1 MGTGRYLR
9 QMTQVI
15 DWETEFEALPDVE
28 KDKLALLRVIECTNG
43 VIQHSYRAG
52 DDDTLTVDEVR
63 DAMKFSMGCMKRMEI
78 PVGENTVT
86 FAPET
91 KELMT
96 EMRRLYI
103 SGQKQ
108 NNTEDFNEF
117 LKGSKANLLAI
128 GKERILQA
136 RRLAFEHIDVLPP
149 HTLEWGLSY
158 IFSFA
163 GWV

>member
-1 MGTGRYLR
+1 M
-9 QMTQVI
+9 I
-15 DWETEFEALPDVE
+15 DWDARFQALSDVE
-28 KDKLALLRVIECTNG
+28 KDKIALLRVIECTNG
-43 VIQHSYRAG
+43 VIQHSYRSG

-63 DAMKFSMGCMKRMEI
+63 NAMKFSMGCIKRMEI
-78 PVGENTVT
+78 PLGEEVIT

-91 KELMT
+91 AELFT

-103 SGQKQ
+103 SGAKQ
-108 NNTEDFNEF
+108 NNQADFNEF

-128 GKERILQA
+128 GKERILKA
-136 RRLAFEHIDVLPP
+136 RRLAFNHIDELPP
-149 HTLEWGLSY
+149 HTLDWGLEY

>member
-1 MGTGRYLR
+1 
-9 QMTQVI
+9 MTQVI
-15 DWETEFEALPDVE
+15 DWEARFQALPDVE
-28 KDKLALLRVIECTNG
+28 QDKLALLRVIECTNG
-43 VIQHSYRAG
+43 VIQHSYRSG

-63 DAMKFSMGCMKRMEI
+63 EAMKFSMGCMKRMEI

-86 FAPET
+86 FSPET

-108 NNTEDFNEF
+108 NNPEDFNEF

-136 RRLAFEHIDVLPP
+136 RRLAFEHIDELPP
-149 HTLEWGLSY
+149 HTLDWGLSY

>member
-1 MGTGRYLR
+1 
-9 QMTQVI
+9 MTQVI

-43 VIQHSYRAG
+43 VIQHSYRSG

-108 NNTEDFNEF
+108 NNAEDFNEF

>member
-1 MGTGRYLR
+1 M
-9 QMTQVI
+9 I
-15 DWETEFEALPDVE
+15 DWATEFEALPDVE

-43 VIQHSYRAG
+43 VIQHSYRSG

-86 FAPET
+86 FSPET

-108 NNTEDFNEF
+108 NNQEDFNEF

-128 GKERILQA
+128 GKERILHA

-163 GWV
+163 GWTL

>member
-1 MGTGRYLR
+1 
-9 QMTQVI
+9 MTELI

-43 VIQHSYRAG
+43 VIQHSYRSG

-63 DAMKFSMGCMKRMEI
+63 EAMKFSMGCMKRQEI
-78 PVGENTVT
+78 PVGDKVVT
-86 FAPET
+86 FSPET

-103 SGQKQ
+103 SGAK
-108 NNTEDFNEF
+108 NGNDEDFNEF

-136 RRLAFEHIDVLPP
+136 RRLAFEHIDELPP

>member
-1 MGTGRYLR
+1 M
-9 QMTQVI
+9 I
-15 DWETEFEALPDVE
+15 DWTERFSSLPDVE
-28 KDKLALLRVIECTNG
+28 QDKLALLRVIECTNG
-43 VIQHSYRAG
+43 VIQHSYRSG

-63 DAMKFSMGCMKRMEI
+63 DAMKFSMGCMKRQEI
-78 PVGENTVT
+78 PVGDKVVT

-103 SGQKQ
+103 SGAKQ
-108 NNTEDFNEF
+108 NNQEDFNEF

-128 GKERILQA
+128 GKERILKA
-136 RRLAFEHIDVLPP
+136 RRLAFNHIDELPP
-149 HTLEWGLSY
+149 HTLDWGLEY

>member
-1 MGTGRYLR
+1 M
-9 QMTQVI
+9 I
-15 DWETEFEALPDVE
+15 DWKTEFEALPDVE
-28 KDKLALLRVIECTNG
+28 QDKLALLRVIECTNG
-43 VIQHSYRAG
+43 VIQHTYRAG
-52 DDDTLTVDEVR
+52 EDDTLTIEEVR
-63 DAMKFSMGCMKRMEI
+63 DAMKFSMGCMKRQEI
-78 PVGENTVT
+78 PIGDKVVT

-91 KELMT
+91 KKLMT

-108 NNTEDFNEF
+108 NNQEDFNEF

-128 GKERILQA
+128 GKERILHA
-136 RRLAFEHIDVLPP
+136 RRLAFEHLDVLPP
-149 HTLEWGLSY
+149 HALDWGMSY

>member
-1 MGTGRYLR
+1 M
-9 QMTQVI
+9 I
-15 DWETEFEALPDVE
+15 DWTTEFEALPDVE

-43 VIQHSYRAG
+43 VIQHSYRSG

-63 DAMKFSMGCMKRMEI
+63 EAMKFSMGCMKRMEI
-78 PVGENTVT
+78 PIGEHIVR
-86 FAPET
+86 FAPESIV
-91 KELMT
+91 LFS

-108 NNTEDFNEF
+108 NNAEDFNEF
-117 LKGSKANLLAI
+117 LKGSKANLIAV
-128 GKERILQA
+128 GKDRIIHA
-136 RRLAFEHIDVLPP
+136 RRLVFEHIDVLPP
-149 HTLEWGLSY
+149 HALEWGVSY

>member
-1 MGTGRYLR
+1 M
-9 QMTQVI
+9 I
-15 DWETEFEALPDVE
+15 DWTTEFGALPDVE

-52 DDDTLTVDEVR
+52 EDDTLTIEEVR
-63 DAMKFSMGCMKRMEI
+63 EAMKFSMGCMKRMEI
-78 PVGENTVT
+78 PVGEHTVR
-86 FAPET
+86 FAPESVV
-91 KELMT
+91 LFS

-108 NNTEDFNEF
+108 NNQEDFNEF

-128 GKERILQA
+128 GKERILHA
-136 RRLAFEHIDVLPP
+136 KRLAFEHIDVLPP

-163 GWV
+163 GWTL

>member
-43 VIQHSYRAG
+43 VIQHSYRSG

-86 FAPET
+86 FSPET

-108 NNTEDFNEF
+108 NNAEDFNEF